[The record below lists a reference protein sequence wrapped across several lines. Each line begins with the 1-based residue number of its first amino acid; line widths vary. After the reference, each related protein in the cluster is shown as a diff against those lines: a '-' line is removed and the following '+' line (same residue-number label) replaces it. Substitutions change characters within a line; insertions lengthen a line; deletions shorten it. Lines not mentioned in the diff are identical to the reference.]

1 MAADSRESNMTVIG
15 CGARFK
21 GELML
26 DGAAQILGTI
36 EGQISSAGQ
45 VQIGNGAECNARV
58 EAATIIVDGNVAGDL
73 IARER
78 LQLTGKAVVK
88 GDIAAAALVVAE
100 GATFIGHVAVGPEA
114 VAAAQKK
121 RGPQVEAKPQGKGDW
136 GVAAQPADAD
146 WAARAVAAA

>member
-1 MAADSRESNMTVIG
+1 MAADTRENNMTVIG

-21 GELML
+21 GELVL
-26 DGAAQILGTI
+26 DGAAQILGAI

-58 EAATIIVDGNVAGDL
+58 EALTIIVDGNVAGDL

-121 RGPQVEAKPQGKGDW
+121 HAPRMEAKPQGKGDW
-136 GVAAQPADAD
+136 GVTAQAVEGD
-146 WAARAVAAA
+146 WAARAVTAA